1 MIYIIYVY
9 ICIYIYILYV
19 YRADGRHKHIYTPIH
34 LYTPPVIAGSTPL
47 FHTSI
52 YIYMYIFHV
61 FIYFIYLFIYLFIY
75 YITCAKNIHL
85 HIISMYFY
93 GRIKSQKPIS
103 QWPLLQADTSPELG
117 GCIGHI
123 WMDGFMYIYIC
134 ILCGPSQQPT
144 PHPRPHGHG
153 SVCTLYVESL
163 CKI

>member
-1 MIYIIYVY
+1 MITDDIYIYNIYIYCMYIEPMEDTNTYIHRYTYIPHQSLLDPRHCSIHPYIYVY
-9 ICIYIYILYV
+9 ISCIY
-19 YRADGRHKHIYTPIH
+19 
-34 LYTPPVIAGSTPL
+34 L
-47 FHTSI
+47 F
-52 YIYMYIFHV
+52 
-61 FIYFIYLFIYLFIY
+61 YLFIYLFII

-103 QWPLLQADTSPELG
+103 QWPLLPGRYFTWAWGLYRTYL
-117 GCIGHI
+117 
-123 WMDGFMYIYIC
+123 DGWIYVYIC
-134 ILCGPSQQPT
+134 ILCGPSQHPT